1 VLGEFTRGK
10 TAASGGLT
18 QIPTVQVYTGGDG
31 CKWWADVEKGE
42 MPCMANIQGAVQDEF
57 FLAHII
63 GWWGKVRRNVTSSLL
78 FDRESEF
85 ADSLILKLFWSV
97 LFSAGAHTEARGG
110 CLAEFDCFRVY

>member
-1 VLGEFTRGK
+1 
-10 TAASGGLT
+10 
-18 QIPTVQVYTGGDG
+18 
-31 CKWWADVEKGE
+31 
-42 MPCMANIQGAVQDEF
+42 MANIQGAVQDEF

-78 FDRESEF
+78 FDRVSEF